1 MPDGA
6 TLIRPTPFQQLPYR
20 MAHASSTLSL
30 RGFHRRRGGE
40 MEKKSH
46 RYPVADSPFWL
57 HVETKVQRIGSVILF
72 AVVIAGLLGLFSQ
85 GWLSARSAHSSN
97 GKLTVQYDRY
107 ARLQSDIDMQLT
119 AHASNERRT
128 VFILGGNF
136 MQDFEIRTLQP
147 QPEKMTSQN
156 GELVLEYARPHP
168 DQPFTVWLGLTPQTP
183 GSSELR
189 LSLNDTTQ
197 LAVKQFIWP

>member
-1 MPDGA
+1 
-6 TLIRPTPFQQLPYR
+6 
-20 MAHASSTLSL
+20 
-30 RGFHRRRGGE
+30 

-57 HVETKVQRIGSVILF
+57 HVETKVQRIGSVLLI

-85 GWLSARSAHSSN
+85 GWLSARSAHSSD

-119 AHASNERRT
+119 ANASKERRT

-156 GELVLEYARPHP
+156 GELVLSMP
-168 DQPFTVWLGLTPQTP
+168 VLILTNPLP
-183 GSSELR
+183 SGSG
-189 LSLNDTTQ
+189 
-197 LAVKQFIWP
+197 

>member
-1 MPDGA
+1 
-6 TLIRPTPFQQLPYR
+6 
-20 MAHASSTLSL
+20 
-30 RGFHRRRGGE
+30 

-57 HVETKVQRIGSVILF
+57 HVETKVQRIGSVLLI

-85 GWLSARSAHSSN
+85 GWLSARSAHSID

-156 GELVLEYARPHP
+156 GDLVLEYARPHP

-189 LSLNDTTQ
+189 LSLNETTQ
-197 LAVKQFIWP
+197 VAVKQFIWP